1 MKDYEKLMSSDGY
14 KEKYRKDMIR
24 WSEEIRDRDHG
35 YFCRAAIEF
44 YAAADKSAWIVSDCR
59 RKSDLRLAEY
69 RLGRIMVPRLREFSP
84 RGQREL
90 GGGIH
95 AT

>member
-24 WSEEIRDRDHG
+24 WSEEIRDKDHG

-59 RKSDLRLAEY
+59 RKSDLRLAEHKYLIIKVALQDFTGFWSRY
-69 RLGRIMVPRLREFSP
+69 RRK
-84 RGQREL
+84 
-90 GGGIH
+90 
-95 AT
+95 

>member
-24 WSEEIRDRDHG
+24 WSEEIRDKDHG

-59 RKSDLRLAEY
+59 RKSDLRLAEHKHV
-69 RLGRIMVPRLREFSP
+69 I
-84 RGQREL
+84 
-90 GGGIH
+90 
-95 AT
+95 ATCL